1 MNKQINTSLSTF
13 LIFGIFL
20 LLNSY
25 FNTTKEKRMMVM
37 FKSNMQMETTL
48 KFGLKQLVY
57 L

>member
-25 FNTTKEKRMMVM
+25 FH
-37 FKSNMQMETTL
+37 Q
-48 KFGLKQLVY
+48 LKQKPIHQENTLFNWMT
-57 L
+57 LEKMFSSLKKAS